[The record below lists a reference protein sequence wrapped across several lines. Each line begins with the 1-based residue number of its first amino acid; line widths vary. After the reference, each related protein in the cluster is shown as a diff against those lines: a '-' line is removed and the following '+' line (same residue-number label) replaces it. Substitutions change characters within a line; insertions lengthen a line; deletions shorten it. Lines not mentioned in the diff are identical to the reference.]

1 MTYAYGCTHSEH
13 GGVPKTKMKVTE
25 VVKTLTRRLNTCFQ
39 LVKKRFPVVVY
50 ENIAIR
56 VANALRLQCFM
67 MSKAF
72 NESSRGMIYVL
83 VLGIGASIFRVNST
97 SKKNNTRT
105 KTIKIN
111 SR

>member
-1 MTYAYGCTHSEH
+1 
-13 GGVPKTKMKVTE
+13 MKVTG
-25 VVKTLTRRLNTCFQ
+25 VVKTLIRRINTCFQ
-39 LVKKRFPVVVY
+39 LVKMRFPVEAY

-56 VANALRLQCFM
+56 VANALGLQCFTV
-67 MSKAF
+67 SKAF

-83 VLGIGASIFRVNST
+83 VLGIGATIFRVNIT
-97 SKKNNTRT
+97 SKKHNIRT